1 MTTFARLCPDQLD
14 LPRLYI
20 PESPAESESRFWE
33 SESTGQFARHHVR
46 DSANFVDSLYCG
58 KASTL
63 TKC

>member
-20 PESPAESESRFWE
+20 PESPAESESRLWE
-33 SESTGQFARHHVR
+33 LKSTVPFARGHVR
-46 DSANFVDSLYCG
+46 DSANFVYSFYWG

-63 TKC
+63 TQC